1 MTEPMLRT
9 SERKDF
15 KRCPQRWWWGWRE
28 GLKPRGSDR
37 TPLWFGTGFH
47 LGLAEW
53 YLPGVNNRGPHPAET
68 FAKYAKDS
76 LHTIKLQDATEEAVA
91 EYEDGAVLGE
101 ILLNEY
107 VKLYGRD
114 QGWDFIQTEKPFSLD
129 VPWPDETRQGLY
141 DVPASHPET
150 DDPATMLVYKGTWD
164 GVYRDL
170 TDGKIK
176 LLETKTAAQ
185 ISMSHLTLD
194 DQAGSYWAIAG
205 HSLRAEGLIGP
216 KERIHG
222 ITYNFARK
230 GKPDERPKDAE
241 GYACNK
247 PVKADYLAAIN
258 AERAKMPSKGPSG
271 SWLGPEP
278 TGKETLALLGDIAS
292 KMGITVLGERS
303 KSQPPPLFVRETI
316 WRTAA
321 ERTTQLRRIQNEGVA
336 MQAYRDGLLPL
347 FKNPTKDCSWDCSF
361 FAMCELQDRG
371 GDWEDFKRIAF
382 KQLDPYADHRK
393 SAE

>member
-1 MTEPMLRT
+1 MLRT

-37 TPLWFGTGFH
+37 TPLWFGTGVH

-53 YLPGVNNRGPHPAET
+53 YVPGRKRGIHPAET

-76 LHTIKLQDATEEAVA
+76 LHTIKMQDATDEAVA

-101 ILLNEY
+101 ILLNAY
-107 VKLYGRD
+107 VERWGED
-114 QGWDFIQTEKPFSLD
+114 ESWDFIQAEKPFSLD
-129 VPWPDETRQGLY
+129 VPWPGNDRQGLY
-141 DVPASHPET
+141 DV
-150 DDPATMLVYKGTWD
+150 DPADNSLLLVYKGTWD

-170 TDGKIK
+170 DDGKVK

-185 ISMSHLTLD
+185 ISTSHLTLD

-205 HSLRAEGLIGP
+205 HALRAEGLLGP

-222 ITYNFARK
+222 ITYNFLRK

-247 PVKADYLAAIN
+247 PVKADYAA
-258 AERAKMPSKGPSG
+258 ALEERGITVNPKDK
-271 SWLGPEP
+271 L
-278 TGKETLALLGDIAS
+278 ETLADVTRNL
-292 KMGITVLGERS
+292 GITVLGERS
-303 KSQPPPLFVRETI
+303 KNQPPPLFIREQV
-316 WRTAA
+316 WRTAP
-321 ERTTQLRRIQNEGVA
+321 ERTSQLRKIQDEGVA
-336 MQAYRDGLLPL
+336 MQAYRDGTLPL
-347 FKNPTKDCSWDCSF
+347 IKNPTRDCSWDCKF
-361 FAMCELQDRG
+361 FQMCELQDRG
-371 GDWEDFKRIAF
+371 GDWQIFKKAAYRVE
-382 KQLDPYADHRK
+382 DPYADHRK
-393 SAE
+393 SAES

>member
-1 MTEPMLRT
+1 MLRT

-37 TPLWFGTGFH
+37 TPLWFGTGVH

-53 YLPGVNNRGPHPAET
+53 YVPGTKRGIHPAET
-68 FAKYAKDS
+68 FAKFAKDG
-76 LHTIKLQDATEEAVA
+76 LHTIKTQDATEEAVA
-91 EYEDGAVLGE
+91 EYEDGAVLGG
-101 ILLNEY
+101 ILLNAY
-107 VKLYGRD
+107 VEHYGQD
-114 QGWDFIQTEKPFSLD
+114 ESWDFIQAEKAFSLD
-129 VPWPDETRQGLY
+129 VPWPGNDRQGLY
-141 DVPASHPET
+141 EIPA
-150 DDPATMLVYKGTWD
+150 DATPTELAMLVYKGTWD

-170 TDGKIK
+170 SDGKIK

-185 ISMSHLTLD
+185 ISLTHLTLD

-205 HSLRAEGLIGP
+205 HSLREEGLIGS

-222 ITYNFARK
+222 ITYNFLRK

-241 GYACNK
+241 GYATNK

-258 AERAKMPSKGPSG
+258 AERAKMPSKGPAG

-278 TGKETLALLGDIAS
+278 TGKETLALLGDITN

-303 KSQPPPLFVRETI
+303 KSQPPPLFVREVI
-316 WRTAA
+316 WRTAP

-336 MQAYRDGLLPL
+336 MQAYRDGTLPL
-347 FKNPTKDCSWDCSF
+347 IKNPTKDCSWDCSF
-361 FAMCELQDRG
+361 FAMCELQERG
-371 GDWEDFKRIAF
+371 GDWETFKKAAF
-382 KQLDPYADHRK
+382 KQMDPYADHRK
-393 SAE
+393 SAES

>member
-1 MTEPMLRT
+1 MTAPMLRT

-107 VKLYGRD
+107 VNVYGRD

-141 DVPASHPET
+141 EEVSGQL
-150 DDPATMLVYKGTWD
+150 MLVYKGTWD

-241 GYACNK
+241 GYATNK
-247 PVKADYLAAIN
+247 PVKADYQTALGIGPIEA
-258 AERAKMPSKGPSG
+258 RKMK
-271 SWLGPEP
+271 LEYM
-278 TGKETLALLGDIAS
+278 EDIAR
-292 KMGITVLGERS
+292 KAGVTVLGERS

-393 SAE
+393 SADG

>member
-1 MTEPMLRT
+1 MSVPMLRT

-15 KRCPQRWWWGWRE
+15 KRCQARWWWGWRE
-28 GLKPRGSDR
+28 GLKSRGSDR
-37 TPLWFGTGFH
+37 TPLWFGSGFH

-53 YLPGVNNRGPHPAET
+53 YIPGKKRGVHPAET

-76 LHTIKLQDATEEAVA
+76 IHTIKLQDATEEAVA

-107 VKLYGRD
+107 VKHYGND
-114 QGWDFIQTEKPFSLD
+114 DSWDFIQAEKAFSLD
-129 VPWPDETRQGLY
+129 VPWPKEEERRAGYEVTEADLL
-141 DVPASHPET
+141 
-150 DDPATMLVYKGTWD
+150 LVYKGTWD

-170 TDGKIK
+170 ADGKIK

-185 ISMSHLTLD
+185 ISTSHLTLD

-216 KERIHG
+216 QERIHG

-247 PVKADYLAAIN
+247 PVKADYMAALGIGPVE
-258 AERAKMPSKGPSG
+258 ARKMKLEYMEEIAVKAKV
-271 SWLGPEP
+271 
-278 TGKETLALLGDIAS
+278 
-292 KMGITVLGERS
+292 TVLGERS
-303 KSQPPPLFVRETI
+303 KSQPPPLFVRETV
-316 WRTAA
+316 WRTQQ
-321 ERTTQLRRIQNEGVA
+321 ERTTQLRRIQNEGVQ
-336 MQAYRDGLLPL
+336 MQLARDGVMPL
-347 FKNPTKDCSWDCSF
+347 TKNPTKDCSWDCSF
-361 FAMCELQDRG
+361 FAMCELQERG
-371 GDWEDFKRIAF
+371 GDWKDYRRIAF
-382 KQLDPYADHRK
+382 KQMDPYADHRK
-393 SAE
+393 SAEG